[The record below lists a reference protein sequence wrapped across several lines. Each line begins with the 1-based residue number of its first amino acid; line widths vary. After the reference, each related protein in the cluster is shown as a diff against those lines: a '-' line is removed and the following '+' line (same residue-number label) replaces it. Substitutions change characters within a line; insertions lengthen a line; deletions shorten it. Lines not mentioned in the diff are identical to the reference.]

1 MVCVECIGEIVIMSY
16 DACLLQACKQD
27 TSCCLH
33 NTGTHRL
40 SAWTYTC
47 KSRGGRWRVRSW
59 RRGAYGVGI

>member
-47 KSRGGRWRVRSW
+47 KSKGG
-59 RRGAYGVGI
+59 GGGG